1 MHICTVTVAIVHKCT
16 ILHPL
21 IWAFFFLPKCV
32 KSVTFSIL
40 QNFPQVDVVA
50 FRVVFLL
57 DYPLVLSLLKHRGVG
72 AFLNKKNEDSK

>member
-1 MHICTVTVAIVHKCT
+1 MCTVTVAVVHKCT

-21 IWAFFFLPKCV
+21 IWFFFKPKCV

-50 FRVVFLL
+50 LRVVFLL